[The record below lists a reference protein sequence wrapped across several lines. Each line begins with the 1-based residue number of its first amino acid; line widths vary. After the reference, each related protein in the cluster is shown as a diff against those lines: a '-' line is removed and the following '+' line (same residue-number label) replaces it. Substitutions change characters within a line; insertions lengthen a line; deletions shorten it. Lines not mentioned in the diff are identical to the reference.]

1 MIINM
6 TAFCHIGFAKFD
18 TLSRARS
25 WNQNLHLRTNFIEIG
40 RLVQSSVVH
49 WVKIKEN
56 LNIFTQVEVKSTL

>member
-1 MIINM
+1 M
-6 TAFCHIGFAKFD
+6 TAFRHIGFAKFD

-49 WVKIKEN
+49 
-56 LNIFTQVEVKSTL
+56 